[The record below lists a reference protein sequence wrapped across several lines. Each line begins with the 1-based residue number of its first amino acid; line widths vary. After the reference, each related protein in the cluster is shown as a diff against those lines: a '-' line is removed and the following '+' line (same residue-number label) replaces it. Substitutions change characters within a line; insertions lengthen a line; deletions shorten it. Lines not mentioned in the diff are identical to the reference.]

1 MTEEADNLILRY
13 LRSIDAKVDKITTDL
28 GEVKARLFAV
38 EQHVIALSIDIET
51 SINAMTR
58 VEDRLAGLSAGWA

>member
-1 MTEEADNLILRY
+1 

-51 SINAMTR
+51 SINA
-58 VEDRLAGLSAGWA
+58 